1 MYIYICYVFAL
12 LRFAGNKL
20 RHSLEPR
27 KYPYVSQEKV
37 KLSLASDIS
46 GTARYWLVK
55 MHGELVCSFDRV

>member
-1 MYIYICYVFAL
+1 MYVIVSHC
-12 LRFAGNKL
+12 FAGNKL

-37 KLSLASDIS
+37 KLSLASDMS

-55 MHGELVCSFDRV
+55 MHGAPLCLFDRV